1 MNEDRVASIKETVK
15 ENSNA
20 KNGEVEAL
28 KQLNVRKLKSMTKVD
43 ID

>member
-1 MNEDRVASIKETVK
+1 MNEEKDIIETVK

-20 KNGEVEAL
+20 KNEQVEAA
-28 KQLNVRKLKSMTKVD
+28 KQLTIIRKLKSMTKVD